1 MHDENVSVEGI
12 FVDEID
18 KHLSLQKQKV
28 KCFKYDRFTV

>member
-1 MHDENVSVEGI
+1 MHDENVSVEVI

-28 KCFKYDRFTV
+28 KMWIVENSI